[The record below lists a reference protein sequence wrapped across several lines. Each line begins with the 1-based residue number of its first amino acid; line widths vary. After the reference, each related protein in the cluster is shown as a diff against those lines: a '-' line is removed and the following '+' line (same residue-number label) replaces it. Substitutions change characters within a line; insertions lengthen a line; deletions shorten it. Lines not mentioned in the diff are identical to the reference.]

1 MKKLT
6 IQSAERADIPALQ
19 VIIGKTG
26 LFPPEFLPSML
37 EDVIADPDT
46 GIWLTC
52 FDAKT
57 LVGMC
62 YATPEH
68 MAENV
73 WNMLA
78 LAVLPDQQG
87 KGVGSALVGTL
98 EDQLRK
104 MQQRM
109 LIVETSG
116 TREFAQARGF
126 YSSVGYEQEGCIRD
140 YWSDG
145 DDKIIFRKKT
155 DLIQLKTSPLTN
167 WGEAL

>member
-1 MKKLT
+1 MKTLT

-19 VIIGKTG
+19 VIIEQTG
-26 LFPPEFLPSML
+26 LFPPELLPSML

-46 GIWLTC
+46 GVWLSC

-87 KGVGSALVGTL
+87 KGVGSALVGDL
-98 EDQLRK
+98 ENRLSLL
-104 MQQRM
+104 QQRI

-116 TREFAQARGF
+116 TQDFAQARGF
-126 YSSVGYEQEGCIRD
+126 YTSVGYEQEGCIRD

-145 DDKIIFRKKT
+145 DDKIIFRKK
-155 DLIQLKTSPLTN
+155 LT
-167 WGEAL
+167 